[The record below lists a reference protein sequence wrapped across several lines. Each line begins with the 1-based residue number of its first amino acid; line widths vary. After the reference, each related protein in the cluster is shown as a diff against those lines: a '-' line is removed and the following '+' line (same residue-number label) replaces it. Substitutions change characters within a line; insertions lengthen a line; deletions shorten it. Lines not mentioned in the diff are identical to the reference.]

1 MVTKA
6 IAGIIPGVMA
16 AGLLAHNVKELDFGL
31 NPGKGKKKGKKRVN
45 HTKKIVKSG
54 VTNLI
59 AIPII
64 GAVGGLTNAL

>member
-1 MVTKA
+1 MTTKA

-16 AGLLAHNVKELDFGL
+16 AGLLAHNVKELEFGL
-31 NPGKGKKKGKKRVN
+31 NPKKGKKKVN
-45 HTKKIVKSG
+45 HTKKIVKLG

>member
-16 AGLLAHNVKELDFGL
+16 VGLLAHNVKELEFGL
-31 NPGKGKKKGKKRVN
+31 NPKKGKKQQN
-45 HTKKIVKSG
+45 HVKKIVKLG

-59 AIPII
+59 AIPLI
-64 GAVGGLTNAL
+64 GAVGGITNAL